1 MKRFV
6 FNSLKSFEQ
15 RAMLVLEVFSMK
27 SSRTELENEWK
38 KIFDADLPK
47 HVHKAYAEKY
57 IKWQKENKGFE
68 KSLQK
73 QINKLVE
80 NYEKGISAFTPST
93 PFEIKNGTKLIRE
106 FKGIK
111 YEVTK
116 LDSGYEFSGKIYKSL
131 SSIANEITGTRWNG
145 KKFFGLVK

>member
-1 MKRFV
+1 
-6 FNSLKSFEQ
+6 
-15 RAMLVLEVFSMK
+15 MK
-27 SSRTELENEWK
+27 SNRSKIETEWK
-38 KIFDADLPK
+38 KIFITNLPN
-47 HVHKAYAEKY
+47 HIHKAYAVKY
-57 IKWQKENKGFE
+57 IKWQKENNSFE

-73 QINKLVE
+73 QLDKLVE

-93 PFEIKNGTKLIRE
+93 PLEIKTGTKLIRE

-116 LDSGYEFSGKIYKSL
+116 LENGYEFEGKIYKSL
-131 SSIANEITGTRWNG
+131 SAIANKITGTRWNG

>member
-1 MKRFV
+1 
-6 FNSLKSFEQ
+6 
-15 RAMLVLEVFSMK
+15 MK

-38 KIFDADLPK
+38 KIFDTDLPK

-57 IKWQKENKGFE
+57 IKWQNENKGFE

-73 QINKLVE
+73 QIDKLVE
-80 NYEKGISAFTPST
+80 NYEKGISAFTPPT

-145 KKFFGLVK
+145 KKFFGLV

>member
-1 MKRFV
+1 
-6 FNSLKSFEQ
+6 
-15 RAMLVLEVFSMK
+15 MK
-27 SSRTELENEWK
+27 SNRSKIETEWK
-38 KIFDADLPK
+38 KIFNTNLPK
-47 HVHKAYAEKY
+47 HIHKAYAVKY
-57 IKWQKENKGFE
+57 IKWQKENNSFE

-73 QINKLVE
+73 QLDKLVE

-93 PFEIKNGTKLIRE
+93 TLEIKTGTKLIRE

-116 LDSGYEFSGKIYKSL
+116 LENGYEFEGKIYKSL
-131 SSIANEITGTRWNG
+131 SAIANKITGTRWNG

>member
-1 MKRFV
+1 
-6 FNSLKSFEQ
+6 
-15 RAMLVLEVFSMK
+15 MK
-27 SSRTELENEWK
+27 SDRSKIETEWK
-38 KIFDADLPK
+38 KIFNTNLPK
-47 HVHKAYAEKY
+47 HINKAYAVKY
-57 IKWQKENKGFE
+57 IKWQKENNSFE

-73 QINKLVE
+73 QLDKLVE

-93 PFEIKNGTKLIRE
+93 PLEIKTGTKLIRE

-116 LDSGYEFSGKIYKSL
+116 LENGYEFEGKIYKSL
-131 SSIANEITGTRWNG
+131 SAIANKITGTRWNG

>member
-1 MKRFV
+1 M
-6 FNSLKSFEQ
+6 
-15 RAMLVLEVFSMK
+15 EVFSMK

-38 KIFDADLPK
+38 KIFDTDLPR
-47 HVHKAYAEKY
+47 HVHKAYAERY
-57 IKWQKENKGFE
+57 IKWQNENKGFE

-73 QINKLVE
+73 QIDKLVE

-93 PFEIKNGTKLIRE
+93 PLEIKTGTKLIRE

>member
-1 MKRFV
+1 
-6 FNSLKSFEQ
+6 
-15 RAMLVLEVFSMK
+15 MK
-27 SSRTELENEWK
+27 SNRSKIETEWK
-38 KIFDADLPK
+38 KIFNTK
-47 HVHKAYAEKY
+47 HIHKAYAVKY
-57 IKWQKENKGFE
+57 IKWQKENNSFE

-73 QINKLVE
+73 QLDKLVE

-93 PFEIKNGTKLIRE
+93 PLEIKTGTKLIRE

-116 LDSGYEFSGKIYKSL
+116 LENGYEFEGKIYKSL
-131 SSIANEITGTRWNG
+131 SAIANKITGTRWNG

>member
-1 MKRFV
+1 MKSDRSKIETEWKEV
-6 FNSLKSFEQ
+6 FN
-15 RAMLVLEVFSMK
+15 
-27 SSRTELENEWK
+27 T
-38 KIFDADLPK
+38 DLPK
-47 HVHKAYAEKY
+47 YIHKAYAVKY
-57 IKWQKENKGFE
+57 IKWQKENNGFE

-80 NYEKGISAFTPST
+80 NYEKGISSFTPSI
-93 PFEIKNGTKLIRE
+93 PLKIKTGTKLVRE

-116 LDSGYEFSGKIYKSL
+116 LDNGYEFESKIYKSL
-131 SSIANEITGTRWNG
+131 SAVANKITGTRWNG